1 MAVKSITART
11 YYKVAAL
18 GRLEWQLHGRG
29 VILIAMVAVVVVVVV
44 T

>member
-11 YYKVAAL
+11 YKVAAL